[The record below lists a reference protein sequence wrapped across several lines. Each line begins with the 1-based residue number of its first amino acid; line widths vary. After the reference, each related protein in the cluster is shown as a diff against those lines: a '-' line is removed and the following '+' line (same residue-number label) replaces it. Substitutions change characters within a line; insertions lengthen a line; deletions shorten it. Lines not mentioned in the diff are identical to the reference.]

1 VSSGADATAAP
12 APAAGAGAG
21 VASDRVLTRVVR
33 AESARIVTALARSF
47 GDLDLAE
54 EAFAGAVEAALR
66 EWRVRGVPANPA
78 AWLTT
83 AARHDAL
90 DRLRRERRLREKIA
104 LLSDPPA
111 PSAPSAPQ
119 RVPTP
124 ADERLPL
131 LFGCCHPALAPEAQL
146 ALSLRA
152 VLGLTTAQIARAT
165 LEPLPT
171 VAQRISRAK
180 RKIVASGIPLRVPA
194 GDELAPRLDRV
205 LAMIS
210 VMYDAAHLRVEADA
224 SADRDLAEDALWLAQ
239 VVADELPGEAEAHGL
254 LAYLRFHRA
263 REAARAVG
271 GEFIPLP
278 QQDRRLWDAALIA
291 EARAGLERAAALGHP
306 GRWQLQAAIAACH
319 ADAATAADTD
329 WPQVLVL
336 YDLVLI
342 YDRSPFVRLNRV
354 VALAEVAG
362 APAALR
368 ALDELEPRLAGS
380 HLWHAV
386 RAELL
391 RREGHTGAAIEAD
404 RRARELTANH
414 AERELLAARISAAGL
429 RPERD

>member
-1 VSSGADATAAP
+1 MSHGSDATP
-12 APAAGAGAG
+12 EPAAGE
-21 VASDRVLTRVVR
+21 ASDLVLTRVVR
-33 AESARIVTALARSF
+33 EEAARIVTALARAF

-54 EAFAGAVEAALR
+54 DAVAGAVEAALR
-66 EWRVRGVPANPA
+66 EWRIRGVPPNPA
-78 AWLTT
+78 AWLST

-90 DRLRRERRLREKIA
+90 DRVRRERRLREKIA
-104 LLSDPPA
+104 LLPDLTEAGA
-111 PSAPSAPQ
+111 PDARGA
-119 RVPTP
+119 P

-165 LEPLPT
+165 LEPVPT

-210 VMYDAAHLRVEADA
+210 VMYDAAHLRSAADA

-239 VVADELPGEAEAHGL
+239 VVVEELPRHAEAHGL
-254 LAYLRFHRA
+254 LALLRFHRA
-263 REAARAVG
+263 REGARAAG
-271 GEFIPLP
+271 GELVPLP
-278 QQDRRLWDAALIA
+278 EQDRSRWDQNLIADARAALS
-291 EARAGLERAAALGHP
+291 RAASLRRR
-306 GRWQLQAAIAACH
+306 GRWQLHAAIAACH
-319 ADAATAADTD
+319 ADAPTAADTD

-362 APAALR
+362 TPAALL
-368 ALDELEPRLAGS
+368 ALDELEPRLSGS

-391 RREGHTGAAIEAD
+391 RRDGQPAAALEAD

-414 AERELLAARISAAGL
+414 AERRLLAGRIDTAGPGPAA
-429 RPERD
+429 